1 MKILKYI
8 FLLLVFVILFLIPSP
23 TQAVGNWQTYTTS
36 NSYLSNNDVRTLST
50 DADGSLWIG
59 TYGGNVHGGG
69 VMRYDGFRWTPYVIT
84 DIGLPSEYIYV
95 SAVDNNGIKW
105 FGTGG
110 GVGQIDCRGT
120 AIYRHLNSNYP
131 WNATYGVTVDNNNT
145 KWFGTGLGGLAKLV
159 NYDFYNA
166 LFTTY
171 NTSNS
176 GLPTNALGP
185 VAVDTDNSLWI
196 TTGTGG
202 YGGYASL
209 VHSDGSTWT
218 VYTTSNSGLPSN
230 IVRAVHID
238 TNGVKWFGTA
248 AGLAR
253 YDGTNWTVYNTSNSG
268 LPSNVILAIKRDI
281 SGHLWI
287 GTDNGTAEYDGTNW
301 TVYNTSNSGL
311 PSNIVRTIA
320 IGHDNSKWFGTP
332 SGFASLDGPVLPTQ
346 TLLSVNTPT
355 NCSTVN
361 TGGPYTVEEGQSINL
376 TASITDNSTD
386 PVSYIWDLNN
396 DDIFETLGQTVIFSA
411 VNINAP
417 ATQTVR
423 VKVTQGTRTPIIGA
437 TVVNIIQ
444 ATNHAPT
451 ADAGGPYDVNEGGTV
466 LVSATGQDPENGS
479 LTYAWDL
486 DNNGSFETLGQSVTF
501 SATGLDGPDTK
512 TIAVQVTDNGNLTG
526 TDIAVITIHNVA
538 PIVGVITAPTT
549 PQQINT
555 SVNASAS
562 FTDDGTLDSHSA
574 IWNWGD
580 NNTSSG
586 IVLESNGSGS
596 ATGSHTY
603 TSAGVYTVL
612 LTITDDDFASGT
624 NQFMY
629 IVVYN
634 PSGGFLTGAGRF
646 NAPTGSIPANPG
658 ESGMTN
664 FGANAK
670 YVNSTLTGS
679 TRLNFRNGQYVFGFD
694 STSYDWLV
702 ITNGNLAQLHGSGT
716 VNGIGNYTFELTVLD
731 NAPDTIR
738 MQIWDSTNTVVYD
751 NNTSSLT
758 NGNVEVHN

>member
-8 FLLLVFVILFLIPSP
+8 FLLLVFVIPFLIPFP

-36 NSYLSNNDVRTLST
+36 NSYLSNNDIRTLST
-50 DADGSLWIG
+50 DTDGSLWIG
-59 TYGGNVHGGG
+59 TYGGNGNGGG
-69 VMRYDGFRWTPYVIT
+69 VMRYDGSKWTPYIIT
-84 DIGLPSEYIYV
+84 NAGLPSEYTYV

-120 AIYRHLNSNYP
+120 AIYRSFNSNYP
-131 WNATYGVTVDNNNT
+131 WNATYGVAVDNNNT
-145 KWFGTGLGGLAKLV
+145 KWFGTGLGGFAKLV

-209 VHSDGSTWT
+209 VHYDGSTWT
-218 VYTTSNSGLPSN
+218 VYTTSNSGLPSD

-248 AGLAR
+248 AGLTR

-268 LPSNVILAIKRDI
+268 LPNNA
-281 SGHLWI
+281 
-287 GTDNGTAEYDGTNW
+287 
-301 TVYNTSNSGL
+301 
-311 PSNIVRTIA
+311 VRTIA

-332 SGFASLDGPVLPTQ
+332 SGFASLDGLVLPTQ
-346 TLLSVNTPT
+346 TLLSVNAPT

-361 TGGPYTVEEGQSINL
+361 TGGPYSVEEGQFVNL
-376 TASITDNSTD
+376 TASITDGSTD

-396 DDIFETLGQTVIFSA
+396 DDIFETPGQTVIFSA
-411 VNINAP
+411 VSISAP
-417 ATQTVR
+417 ATRTVR
-423 VKVTQGTRTPIIGA
+423 VKVTQGTRAPIIGT

-451 ADAGGPYDVNEGGTV
+451 ANAGGPYDVNEGGTV
-466 LVSATGQDPENGS
+466 LVNATGQDPENGP

-486 DNNGSFETLGQSVTF
+486 DNNGSFETPGQSVTF
-501 SATGLDGPDTK
+501 SAAGLDGPDTK
-512 TIAVQVTDNGNLTG
+512 TISVRATDNGNLTG
-526 TDIAVITIHNVA
+526 TDTAIISINNVA
-538 PIVGVITAPTT
+538 PIVGAIAAPTA

-555 SVNASAS
+555 LVNASAG
-562 FTDDGTLDSHSA
+562 FTDDGTLDTHSA

-580 NNTSSG
+580 NNTSNG
-586 IVLESNGSGS
+586 IVSESNGSGS
-596 ATGSHTY
+596 VTGNHTY
-603 TSAGVYTVL
+603 TSAGVYTVS
-612 LTITDDDFASGT
+612 LTVTDDDLGSGT

-629 IVVYN
+629 VVVYN
-634 PSGGFLTGAGRF
+634 PEGGFVTGAGRF
-646 NAPTGSIPANPG
+646 DAPVGSIPANPG
-658 ESGMTN
+658 EGGMTN

-670 YVNSTLTGS
+670 YINNTLSGS
-679 TRLNFRNGQYVFGFD
+679 ARLNFRNGQYVFGFD
-694 STSYDWLV
+694 STSFDWLV
-702 ITNGNLAQLHGSGT
+702 ITNGNLARLHGSGT
-716 VNGIGNYTFELTVLD
+716 VNGAGTYTFELTTLD

-738 MQIWDSTNTVVYD
+738 MQIWNATNTVVYD
-751 NNTSSLT
+751 NNTSPLI
-758 NGNVEVHN
+758 NGNIAVHN